1 MAVLSRR
8 TEEGE
13 NARRERR
20 AALQARI
27 GEATAEL
34 LRDGATYADLSVDRI
49 ARRAGVSRTTFYDYF
64 SDKRDLLLW
73 LASTLVTPQV
83 AEAEEWREES
93 EHLEADLQ
101 ESLRR
106 SIRMNR
112 EHAAVLGAVT
122 EAASYDDEIREAWL
136 AHQDY
141 LIQNIEKRLEAERAA
156 GRMANPAPLRATARA
171 ILWMTQQTTYQE
183 LMVRDELGEDEVL
196 EALTELSLRGV
207 RGRL

>member
-1 MAVLSRR
+1 VAVLSRR

-20 AALQARI
+20 EALQARI

-34 LRDGATYADLSVDRI
+34 LREGATYADVSVDRI
-49 ARRAGVSRTTFYDYF
+49 ATRAGVSRTTFYDYF

-73 LASTLVTPQV
+73 LAASLANPQLM
-83 AEAEEWREES
+83 EAEEWPATLEDAEAELREV
-93 EHLEADLQ
+93 
-101 ESLRR
+101 LRR

-122 EAASYDDEIREAWL
+122 EAAYYDDQIREAWL

-141 LIQNIEKRLEAERAA
+141 LIERIEQRLEAERAA
-156 GRMANPAPLRATARA
+156 GRMPEGVPVRGTARA
-171 ILWMTQQTTYQE
+171 LLWMTQQTTYQE
-183 LMVRDELGEDEVL
+183 LVLRDELEEDEAV
-196 EALTELSLRGV
+196 EALTKLWLRGV
-207 RGRL
+207 WGKL